1 MRRTSVLI
9 PVICALAAS
18 PSSAQSPPNQIA
30 FEVVS
35 IKPSRPGG
43 QPSSNIP
50 LGPGDLYIP
59 NGGLFTATNF
69 PLATYIFFAY
79 QLQGNLGQSLVPQLP
94 RWAMTD
100 RFDIQAS
107 AAGNPTKGDMRQ
119 MMRTLLADR
128 FQFSLHTEVREIP
141 VLAIVLANPG
151 KPGKQL
157 QPHPVDAPCP
167 TSTADATTT
176 STALLQTVPGGFPA
190 ICNGIVGMTPGTSG
204 RIRSGARNVTMDF
217 LANYLS
223 GEGTFGRPV
232 VDATGLTGA
241 YDFAIEWAPQGRPPP
256 GSDFT
261 PDLSGPTFEQ
271 AIGDQLGLKLESR
284 KQSMDVIVVD
294 RVERPSAN

>member
-151 KPGKQL
+151 KPGRAGK
-157 QPHPVDAPCP
+157 
-167 TSTADATTT
+167 
-176 STALLQTVPGGFPA
+176 
-190 ICNGIVGMTPGTSG
+190 
-204 RIRSGARNVTMDF
+204 R
-217 LANYLS
+217 
-223 GEGTFGRPV
+223 
-232 VDATGLTGA
+232 
-241 YDFAIEWAPQGRPPP
+241 
-256 GSDFT
+256 
-261 PDLSGPTFEQ
+261 
-271 AIGDQLGLKLESR
+271 
-284 KQSMDVIVVD
+284 
-294 RVERPSAN
+294 